1 MHRTMRPRLLLS
13 TSALAVALLAGLA
26 TCGGDAGASSGSVAG
41 DAPVIRTLSDFSFV
55 DQTGAQRSL
64 KDWNGHPFALAM
76 VFTSCSGP
84 CSSITA
90 AMHRLQ
96 QALPSDSSI
105 RLVSLS
111 VDPATDTPAV
121 LASYAQAC
129 GADTSRWTFLTG
141 EGSHAFI
148 RDSLKLAV
156 DGRRPDVPEAFEPT
170 HSSRIVAVDK
180 QGRVRGYFEALDD
193 VGWRD
198 LRERML
204 QLEREQP

>member
-1 MHRTMRPRLLLS
+1 MHRTMHPHLRTVLRS
-13 TSALAVALLAGLA
+13 TSALAVALLAA
-26 TCGGDAGASSGSVAG
+26 CGGDAGASSVAVAG
-41 DAPVIRTLSDFSFV
+41 HEPEFRTLADFSFV
-55 DQTGAQRSL
+55 DQTGAPRTL

-76 VFTSCSGP
+76 IFTTCSGP

-90 AMHRLQ
+90 AMQRLQ
-96 QALPSDSSI
+96 RELPGDSSI

-111 VDPATDTPAV
+111 VDPARDTPAV
-121 LASYAQAC
+121 LASYAEAC

-141 EGSHAFI
+141 DGSHAFI

-180 QGRVRGYFEALDD
+180 QGRLRGYFEALDD
-193 VGWRD
+193 AGWRN
-198 LRERML
+198 LRDRLLE
-204 QLEREQP
+204 LEREQP